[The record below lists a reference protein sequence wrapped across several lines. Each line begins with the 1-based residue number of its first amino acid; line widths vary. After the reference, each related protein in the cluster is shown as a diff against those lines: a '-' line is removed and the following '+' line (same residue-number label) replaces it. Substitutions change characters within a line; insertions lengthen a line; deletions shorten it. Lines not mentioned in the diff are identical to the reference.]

1 MFRNLNKKGGVM
13 SGSRS
18 QQAKYQLYKRQILN
32 NHIRNVKKYN
42 NYLSRVN
49 SPYRVS
55 SAPNPSFKTKEYS
68 IIDFPLE
75 IFKNKTFHKVE
86 SPIKIDLAVPVY
98 HGNNISKRKLM
109 IIFFKYL
116 RNISDVLAEY
126 NIFLSFTIVGSDK
139 EDSLNLFSTH
149 LKKNELDTYIEYDQ
163 KNIDY
168 KNLPRSYNN
177 YKNPIFEM
185 LHYKFYSCFANS
197 WKKNV
202 NINCLS
208 GSNDFIDIS
217 FYFDAAHKYNSNV
230 SQIYGLNKRKN
241 VTLIESNSIIQHL
254 NKDKT
259 LFWNLDYGDNPSFKN
274 LSFAGGIIG
283 ISHSP
288 FWKKPENRK
297 HLLDCLSKSKSAFNE
312 VEIERI
318 FIKDGD
324 CKIVT
329 IEGCYSINYKTG
341 TDLTTQEMVIA
352 TIETKERHR
361 YFDATSKNIIF
372 TKCAEFWNKILSL

>member
-1 MFRNLNKKGGVM
+1 MFKNLKKRGHQITNPV
-13 SGSRS
+13 S
-18 QQAKYQLYKRQILN
+18 QADKRKAYLYKKRQLLLAQQRRMLIQREN
-32 NHIRNVKKYN
+32 IRRQQQKLQNQKK
-42 NYLSRVN
+42 
-49 SPYRVS
+49 
-55 SAPNPSFKTKEYS
+55 
-68 IIDFPLE
+68 IITDFPLE

-86 SPIKIDLAVPVY
+86 SLIKIDLAVPVY
-98 HGNNISKRKLM
+98 HGNNNSKRELM

-139 EDSLNLFSTH
+139 EDSLNLFTTH

-168 KNLPRSYNN
+168 KNLPNSYNN
-177 YKNPIFEM
+177 YKNPIFKM
-185 LHYKFYSCFANS
+185 LHFKFYTCFVNS

-202 NINCLS
+202 NINFLS

-217 FYFDAAHKYNSNV
+217 FYFDTAHKYNSNL

-241 VTLIESNSIIQHL
+241 ITLITSNNTLQPL
-254 NKDKT
+254 NENNT
-259 LFWNLDYGDNPSFKN
+259 LCWNLDYGENTNFKN
-274 LSFAGGIIG
+274 LIFAGGIIG

-288 FWKKPENRK
+288 FWKKPENK
-297 HLLDCLSKSKSAFNE
+297 KYLLDCLFKSNSAYNE

-318 FIKDGD
+318 FIKNGD
-324 CKIVT
+324 CKVVT

-341 TDLTTQEMVIA
+341 TDLTTTEMVA
-352 TIETKERHR
+352 HTIKSKEF
-361 YFDATSKNIIF
+361 FDSTSKNIIF
-372 TKCAEFWNKILSL
+372 SKCGEFWNKILSL

>member
-55 SAPNPSFKTKEYS
+55 SAPNLSFKTKEYS

-98 HGNNISKRKLM
+98 HGNNNSKRKLM

-259 LFWNLDYGDNPSFKN
+259 LFWNLDYGQNPSFKN
-274 LSFAGGIIG
+274 VIFAGGIIG

-297 HLLDCLSKSKSAFNE
+297 YLLDCLSNSKSAFDE
-312 VEIERI
+312 TVIERI
-318 FIKDGD
+318 FIRNGD
-324 CKIVT
+324 CKVVT

-341 TDLTTQEMVIA
+341 TDLTTTELVA
-352 TIETKERHR
+352 NTIKGKES
-361 YFDATSKNIIF
+361 FDPTSKNIIF
-372 TKCAEFWNKILSL
+372 SKCGEFWNKILSL

>member
-18 QQAKYQLYKRQILN
+18 QQAKYQAYKRQILN

-42 NYLSRVN
+42 YLSRVN
-49 SPYRVS
+49 SPYAVS
-55 SAPNPSFKTKEYS
+55 SSDSSLSKNKENR
-68 IIDFPLE
+68 ITDFPLE

-98 HGNNISKRKLM
+98 HGNNNSKREIM
-109 IIFFKYL
+109 IMFFKYL

-168 KNLPRSYNN
+168 KGLQREYSSYE
-177 YKNPIFEM
+177 NPIFQM
-185 LHYKFYSCFANS
+185 LHYKFYSCFTNS

-202 NINCLS
+202 NINCIS

-217 FYFDAAHKYNSNV
+217 FYFDAAHKYNSNL

-241 VTLIESNSIIQHL
+241 VTLITSNTAVQHL

-259 LFWNLDYGDNPSFKN
+259 LFWNLDYGQNPSFKN
-274 LSFAGGIIG
+274 VIFAGGIIG

-297 HLLDCLSKSKSAFNE
+297 YLLDCLSKSNSAFNE
-312 VEIERI
+312 VSIERI

-324 CKIVT
+324 CTVVT

-341 TDLTTQEMVIA
+341 TDLTTTEMVA
-352 TIETKERHR
+352 HTIKGNES
-361 YFDATSKNIIF
+361 FDSTSKNIIF
-372 TKCAEFWNKILSL
+372 SKCGEFWNKILSL

>member
-18 QQAKYQLYKRQILN
+18 QQAKYQAYKRQILN

-49 SPYRVS
+49 SPSAVS
-55 SAPNPSFKTKEYS
+55 SSDSSLSKNKENR
-68 IIDFPLE
+68 ITDFPLE

-98 HGNNISKRKLM
+98 HGNNNSKRQLM

-163 KNIDY
+163 KNLDP
-168 KNLPRSYNN
+168 KNIKFPYRN
-177 YKNPIFEM
+177 YSNAIFEM

-217 FYFDAAHKYNSNV
+217 FYFDAAHKYNSNL

-241 VTLIESNSIIQHL
+241 VTLITSNSAVQRL

-259 LFWNLDYGDNPSFKN
+259 LFWNLDYGQSPTFKN
-274 LSFAGGIIG
+274 VSFAGGIIG
-283 ISHSP
+283 ISRSP
-288 FWKKPENRK
+288 FWKKPKNEK
-297 HLLDCLSKSKSAFNE
+297 YLLDLLSKSNSAFNE
-312 VEIERI
+312 VEIEKI
-318 FIKDGD
+318 FIKNGD
-324 CKIVT
+324 CTVVT

-341 TDLTTQEMVIA
+341 TDLTTQEMVAA